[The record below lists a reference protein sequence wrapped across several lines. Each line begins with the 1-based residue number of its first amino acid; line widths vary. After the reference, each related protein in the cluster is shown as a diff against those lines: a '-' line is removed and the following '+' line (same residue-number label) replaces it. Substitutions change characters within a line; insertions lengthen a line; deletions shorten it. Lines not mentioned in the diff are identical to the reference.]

1 MDVFIS
7 LVIMKSSLFS
17 SYLVSIVIIDVIW
30 QSCLHSF
37 QENSAFRI
45 GLAGLRK
52 RKLLRDDSNDVS
64 TEERL
69 TFDFTCNQRT
79 QQSKSQCP
87 TKR

>member
-52 RKLLRDDSNDVS
+52 RKLL
-64 TEERL
+64 
-69 TFDFTCNQRT
+69 
-79 QQSKSQCP
+79 
-87 TKR
+87 